1 MEGLCERCWEP
12 SSRLAGNPVPGW
24 RLAVASLAHFLKGT
38 VQAMI
43 SAASRQREREPFRK
57 LAAHSPSSLAQ
68 LTTVLLARH
77 LLSL

>member
-1 MEGLCERCWEP
+1 MEGLWERYWEP
-12 SSRLAGNPVPGW
+12 SSRLAGNPVP
-24 RLAVASLAHFLKGT
+24 AVASLAHFLKGT

-77 LLSL
+77 LFSL